1 MFYIKFIIGVIY
13 FGNIVAWNPLIKS
26 LKIPSILSSHQYTDG
41 KFINKLDTNMDLM
54 CFNNGVIDFG
64 KKKFPKHKSCV
75 KYF

>member
-41 KFINKLDTNMDLM
+41 KFINKSNNTFYFDRNDMDFIFL
-54 CFNNGVIDFG
+54 NNI
-64 KKKFPKHKSCV
+64 
-75 KYF
+75 